1 MIIAGA
7 GGHSLEILEVL
18 IASEMMENLS
28 FFDEIS
34 PAKLQEDGYA
44 MIKSEDEVREHFKR
58 DSRFILGTGNP
69 RLRKLF
75 YERFTAIGGEHY
87 AIQGRGNLCSSS
99 AEISGADL
107 MNHCVIGPK
116 VKIGKGTLVNTGA
129 LVHHETQVGEFCE
142 IAPAAVLLGKVSVG
156 NQVMIGANATILPG
170 IKIGANAVIG
180 AGAVITKDVPDGA
193 TVVGVPG
200 RIVTCD

>member
-7 GGHSLEILEVL
+7 GGHSLEVLEVL
-18 IASEMMENLS
+18 IAGEMTENLS
-28 FFDEIS
+28 LFDEIS
-34 PAKLQEDGYA
+34 PAKLREDGYA
-44 MIKSEDEVREHFKR
+44 IIKSEYEAREHFKQ

-69 RLRKLF
+69 RLRKMF

-87 AIQGRGNLCSSS
+87 AIQGEGNLLSNS
-99 AEISGADL
+99 AEIGGADL

-142 IAPAAVLLGKVSVG
+142 IAPAAVLLGKVRVG
-156 NQVMIGANATILPG
+156 DQVMIGANATILPG
-170 IKIGANAVIG
+170 INIGANAIIG
-180 AGAVITKDVPDGA
+180 AGAVITKDVPSGA

-200 RIVTCD
+200 RIIS